1 MHPDVAKLIA
11 LQALDVELK
20 RLREEREAVPRHVAG
35 VAARSAAAQAEQVRL
50 EEAVAAEEKLRRGLE
65 SDVTDLQAKSAR
77 LRKQMDVVTTSAQAG
92 ALEKELGFLA
102 GEVRGREDAELD
114 SMVRSESFE
123 AELLR
128 ARESAAATEATLER
142 ERVRAAETLERGAA
156 RIKELEAKR
165 AEVRTGFAGASE
177 ALLATYDRVAKQ
189 RGTAVAEGV
198 DGQCSA
204 CRMKVRPQMWNELR
218 DRSNQERIFT
228 CESCGRILYW
238 DPARD
243 APQNREQ
250 IRKEPKQAEREESI
264 AARIVRSL

>member
-20 RLREEREAVPRHVAG
+20 SVREEREAVPRHLAG
-35 VAARSAAAQAEQVRL
+35 VAARSAATQGEQVRL

-65 SDVTDLQAKSAR
+65 SDVRDLQAKSAR
-77 LRKQMDVVTTSAQAG
+77 LRKQMDVVTTAAQAG
-92 ALEKELGFLA
+92 ALEHELTFLA
-102 GEVRGREDAELD
+102 GEVRGREDADLD

-123 AELLR
+123 AELVR
-128 ARESAAATEATLER
+128 ARESAAAAEANLER
-142 ERVRAAETLERGAA
+142 ERLRAAETLARGQA
-156 RIKELEAKR
+156 RMKELEARR
-165 AEVRTGFAGASE
+165 AELRPQVSE
-177 ALLATYDRVAKQ
+177 SLLATYDRIATS
-189 RGTAVAEGV
+189 RGTAVAEGM

-243 APQNREQ
+243 APQS
-250 IRKEPKQAEREESI
+250 RKEPQPAEREESI